1 MSVQLSVTIDL
12 NALAANWSV
21 LSERLAA
28 TTCAAVVKAN
38 AYGLG
43 IAPVALKLATQG
55 CTVFFVAHLNEG
67 IELRALLKTI
77 SDITPPIIYVLQ
89 GCEAGCEPL
98 FIEHDLRPVIIS
110 LPMLLRWQACA
121 HGDHWPCAV
130 KVNTGMNRLGL
141 AYNEYVDSLAL
152 HVKWW
157 RQVPVVLMS
166 HLACADD
173 PSHQLNHQQQVLF
186 SQCVAQ
192 LKRLNPRALASLA
205 NSGGVFLGADYHFD
219 IARPGAALY
228 GLNPVPGQRNKMQPV
243 VHWGLPVLQ
252 VRHALKGEYVGYG
265 AQTQLVRNSVLAV
278 AAGGY
283 ADGILRAAF
292 PNIIA
297 SIHGVAVPLM
307 GRVSMDS
314 LVFDVTDAGAVAE
327 GDEIT
332 ILNQHITADQQGAAC
347 HTLGYEV
354 LTSIGDRVCRRYK
367 GAVSNV
373 GSVSSV
379 GGASH
384 GK

>member
-1 MSVQLSVTIDL
+1 MSAQLSVTIDL
-12 NALAANWSV
+12 NALAANWRV
-21 LSERLAA
+21 LSERLGT
-28 TTCAAVVKAN
+28 TTCGAVVKAN

-43 IAPVALKLATQG
+43 IAPVALKLVAQG

-67 IELRALLKTI
+67 IELRTLLKAVN
-77 SDITPPIIYVLQ
+77 DIPPPIIYVLQ
-89 GCEAGCEPL
+89 GCEAGCEWL
-98 FIEHDLRPVIIS
+98 FVEHNLRPVIIS
-110 LPMLLRWQACA
+110 LPMLLRWQGSV

-141 AYNEYVDSLAL
+141 AYQEYADSLVRHAQ
-152 HVKWW
+152 WW
-157 RQVPVVLMS
+157 RQVPVMLMS

-173 PSHQLNHQQQVLF
+173 PCHKLNLRQQMLF
-186 SQCVAQ
+186 EQCVTS
-192 LKRLNPRALASLA
+192 LKHLNPSALASFA
-205 NSGGVFLGADYHFD
+205 NSGGIFLGSDYHFD

-228 GLNPVPGQRNKMQPV
+228 GLNPVPGQRNRMQPV

-252 VRHALKGEYVGYG
+252 VRHASKGEYVGYG
-265 AQTQLVRNSVLAV
+265 AQTQLARDSVLAV

-297 SIHGVAVPLM
+297 SICGITVPLM

-314 LVFDVTDAGAVAE
+314 LVFDVTEVDAVAE

-332 ILNQHITADQQGAAC
+332 ILNQQITADLQGAAY
-347 HTLGYEV
+347 HTVGYEV
-354 LTSIGDRVCRRYK
+354 LTSMGDRVCRRYK
-367 GAVSNV
+367 GAVNNMHTV
-373 GSVSSV
+373 NRAE
-379 GGASH
+379 GARN